1 MNTTTK
7 TLLSLQTLE
16 FQPGFEERRSSDS
29 GTGNGKAHKAIQRLR
44 GRLSMQ
50 ILHEYDYRK
59 VRFGAQSVVP
69 VETECCSG
77 CQVVLSRRTLRL
89 AQGRLTECEHCG
101 RLVYSLMRYHRLRLE
116 FCAA

>member
-7 TLLSLQTLE
+7 TLLSLQALE
-16 FQPGFEERRSSDS
+16 FQPGSEERRGEN
-29 GTGNGKAHKAIQRLR
+29 GTVKGRAHKAIQRLR

-59 VRFGAQSVVP
+59 AHFGAQSVVP
-69 VETECCSG
+69 VEADCCSG

-101 RLVYSLMRYHRLRLE
+101 RLVYSIMRHRRLRME